1 MRSLQITYRTLAIL
15 LATVALLPSC
25 SHDHENGHGHDD
37 EHGGEHQEGA
47 SGKSHSKTTNRLT
60 VPPRVVKNLG
70 ITFTKAI
77 RGKVGSWISV
87 PGELY
92 VPDTH
97 RWNLRAPAEGR
108 IVKIAPK
115 WKKVIAREVIAEIL
129 SPELRHAQQDLL
141 AAVTRSESLKQEV
154 TAAEARLH
162 SCSVNSR
169 FISDLQK
176 DTFKR
181 LNDLRKLN
189 QDTNAFGAR
198 ELLSAQREFTEA
210 SMAVLNAGLQKDK
223 LSETVREKK
232 LLGKQAQLKIDE
244 AFESLSLISG
254 RTFEELRTAG
264 FGGEVWKTISS
275 IEIRAPAA
283 GIIVEVFASRG
294 EKLDK
299 NQPLAL
305 ILDPVELRLRGWLP
319 EGDLSLL
326 KENTTVRIELPGELP
341 PITTTLLGP
350 RPLADSKTR
359 RVQVEAKVP
368 NPDRKL
374 PQGLS
379 ATAQVLVKESAREE
393 VLLPPGCIVNDGL
406 EKIVFRRDPE
416 NPEVVIRTPVELGL
430 RGGGQVEIIS
440 GVLAGD
446 SVVEKGIH
454 QLKQSGLGKAPKG
467 GHFHADGTWHLEDE

>member
-1 MRSLQITYRTLAIL
+1 MRSLQITYRTLAVL
-15 LATVALLPSC
+15 FAAVAMLPSC
-25 SHDHENGHGHDD
+25 SHDHEHGHGHGD
-37 EHGGEHQEGA
+37 EHQEGA
-47 SGKSHSKTTNRLT
+47 SGKSPAKITNRLT

-70 ITFTKAI
+70 ITFTKAT
-77 RGKVGSWISV
+77 RGKVGSWVSV

-97 RWNLRAPAEGR
+97 RWNLRVPAGGR
-108 IVKIAPK
+108 VVKIAPN
-115 WKKVIAREVIAEIL
+115 WKKVIAGEVIAEVL
-129 SPELRHAQQDLL
+129 SPELRHAQQNLL
-141 AAVTRSESLKQEV
+141 AAETRNESLKQEI
-154 TAAEARLH
+154 TAAKARLH

-176 DTFKR
+176 DSFQR

-210 SMAVLNAGLQKDK
+210 SRAVLEAGLQSDK
-223 LSETVREKK
+223 LSETLREKE

-244 AFESLSLISG
+244 AFEALALISG
-254 RTFEELRTAG
+254 RTFEDLRIPFA
-264 FGGEVWKTISS
+264 GGEAWKTIES

-283 GIIVEVFASRG
+283 GTIVEVFATRG

-305 ILDPVELRLRGWLP
+305 ILDPGELRFRGWLP

-326 KENTTVRIELPGELP
+326 KENTTVRIEFPGEIP

-359 RVQVEAKVP
+359 RVQVEADVP

-393 VLLPPGCIVNDGL
+393 VLLPPDCIVNDGL

-467 GHFHADGTWHLEDE
+467 GHFHADGTWHLKDE